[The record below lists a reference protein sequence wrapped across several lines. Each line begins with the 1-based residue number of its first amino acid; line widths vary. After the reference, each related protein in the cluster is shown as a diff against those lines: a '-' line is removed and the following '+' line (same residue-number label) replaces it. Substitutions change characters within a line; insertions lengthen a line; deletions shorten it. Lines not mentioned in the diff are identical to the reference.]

1 MNQNSNHFQL
11 NVDRDLIP
19 QGIASQRILE
29 IRVQAPASATQN
41 ERPRLN
47 LALVLDRSGSM
58 SGDKLNYVKQAAKH
72 VLNLL
77 QEQDSVA
84 LVAYDDEIN
93 LLSPSIK
100 VTSTNRREIIRR
112 ISQLEPGGSTNLS
125 GGWLAGCQEA
135 ASTAQDGTINRTLL
149 LTDGLANAGII
160 DLEELAQHAKE
171 LSRRGISTSTF
182 GVGEGFNE
190 HLLEA
195 MSNQGGGNF
204 YYIDTPKAIPDLF
217 LREFKELAAVTASDV
232 EISLDFPSIW
242 YLKVPGGWRT
252 QFSEGNLR
260 IFLGNLVSGQ
270 TQEIYIK
277 LAIPLTSNLSELVL
291 NATVSGKAENGTQF
305 ENQVQ
310 VVIRYAEQAK
320 VEATPQKREL
330 VERFALVFLAEIA
343 TDALKMERHGENNK
357 ASQLLI
363 QTIEEYRKFM
373 SPDEVVKFLNMA
385 ERMKR
390 GMEEHDRK
398 QSHYNSY
405 NQKRGREQ

>member
-182 GVGEGFNE
+182 GVGEGFKNV
-190 HLLEA
+190 
-195 MSNQGGGNF
+195 
-204 YYIDTPKAIPDLF
+204 
-217 LREFKELAAVTASDV
+217 FKN
-232 EISLDFPSIW
+232 SIC
-242 YLKVPGGWRT
+242 T
-252 QFSEGNLR
+252 
-260 IFLGNLVSGQ
+260 
-270 TQEIYIK
+270 
-277 LAIPLTSNLSELVL
+277 
-291 NATVSGKAENGTQF
+291 
-305 ENQVQ
+305 
-310 VVIRYAEQAK
+310 
-320 VEATPQKREL
+320 
-330 VERFALVFLAEIA
+330 
-343 TDALKMERHGENNK
+343 
-357 ASQLLI
+357 
-363 QTIEEYRKFM
+363 KF
-373 SPDEVVKFLNMA
+373 
-385 ERMKR
+385 
-390 GMEEHDRK
+390 
-398 QSHYNSY
+398 
-405 NQKRGREQ
+405 

>member
-1 MNQNSNHFQL
+1 
-11 NVDRDLIP
+11 
-19 QGIASQRILE
+19 
-29 IRVQAPASATQN
+29 
-41 ERPRLN
+41 
-47 LALVLDRSGSM
+47 
-58 SGDKLNYVKQAAKH
+58 
-72 VLNLL
+72 
-77 QEQDSVA
+77 
-84 LVAYDDEIN
+84 
-93 LLSPSIK
+93 
-100 VTSTNRREIIRR
+100 
-112 ISQLEPGGSTNLS
+112 
-125 GGWLAGCQEA
+125 
-135 ASTAQDGTINRTLL
+135 
-149 LTDGLANAGII
+149 
-160 DLEELAQHAKE
+160 
-171 LSRRGISTSTF
+171 
-182 GVGEGFNE
+182 
-190 HLLEA
+190 

-305 ENQVQ
+305 ENQAQ